1 MALINPV
8 YAFVVPFLF
17 VVTVPLAVFAG
28 ITTTLAFSVLICRV
42 IIVYLDIALSLIN
55 RSLIGLK
62 VPTHLHHAAAR
73 ADTPS
78 PTHST
83 ANLVYHPRRRRRRPS
98 SASIL
103 SGGSITPV
111 NNGNDT
117 GLGLIPSIGAER
129 DFEGVGGWRVGDD
142 DIWTTINSRFELH
155 DRQHARNHHRSPSG
169 GGPTTPGD
177 GGFLMMKRRTRSPES
192 AAAAMTGPL
201 KTAPTSPNCSRTRT
215 PSASRVSFGG
225 SSAFADGYFPFTMS
239 SSKVPGKKQSPPQP
253 A

>member
-17 VVTVPLAVFAG
+17 VVTVPLALFAG

-42 IIVYLDIALSLIN
+42 IIVYLDIALSLVN

-73 ADTPS
+73 SDTPS

-83 ANLVYHPRRRRRRPS
+83 ANLVHHPRRRRRRPS

-169 GGPTTPGD
+169 GGGGPTTPGD

-201 KTAPTSPNCSRTRT
+201 KTPTSPNCSRTRT

-225 SSAFADGYFPFTMS
+225 SSAFADGYFPLTMS
-239 SSKVPGKKQSPPQP
+239 AKVPGKRHSPPQP